1 MKLKHM
7 LYHNGKLYKT
17 GDDAPQGYKDGVDAP
32 SSSPVSQEEEIPF
45 TDTTQPAYTKT
56 DINRMSA
63 DDLRK
68 LASEMGVDGADGIS
82 GAELKKILIDKLGL

>member
-1 MKLKHM
+1 MRYDHM
-7 LYHNGKLYKT
+7 IKAGGEYYEAGKEVPNISE
-17 GDDAPQGYKDGVDAP
+17 GGAVNAP
-32 SSSPVSQEEEIPF
+32 SSQSIEEEPLPF
-45 TDTTQPAYTKT
+45 TPEKEATYTKT

-82 GAELKKILIDKLGL
+82 GAELKKILIEKLGL

>member
-1 MKLKHM
+1 MKYNYMVK
-7 LYHNGKLYKT
+7 HNGTLYVA
-17 GDDAPQGYKDGVDAP
+17 GEDVPVGA
-32 SSSPVSQEEEIPF
+32 SSPVSQEEEIPF
-45 TDTTQPAYTKT
+45 TDDTQATYTKT